1 MNATEKPT
9 EDQLDDLDEG
19 MMQQTV
25 LLRGPEA
32 ETLRGKVTDVM
43 TKEEY
48 HQALCDDR
56 STAVTEHGAYLDKQ
70 MAHHVE

>member
-19 MMQQTV
+19 MMEQTV

-43 TKEEY
+43 TKEDY
-48 HQALCDDR
+48 HQSQCDDR
-56 STAVTEHGAYLDKQ
+56 AAAVIEHSAWLAKKNGTP
-70 MAHHVE
+70 